1 MRIIHCAWAA
11 ALLSALAAGSCAKD
25 TAGNGGTGTT
35 ESYNDKID
43 SYLAERYLWNSE
55 YGQMT
60 RDLTIEYAADNDNFL
75 TRTLLGMTS
84 NTLDKKRYTNGTGQN
99 YYKLYSYI
107 TRKVRSRAATGPKTR
122 GVNHGVRKETEYGFG
137 FARLGVVRFSNTGK
151 VGFYVM
157 AVYPGSPADKAGFR
171 RGTIFSEIDGAE
183 IADSESEYTPVY
195 NGFDA
200 AYDDDL
206 LDSLRKFRDAGITDL
221 VLDLRYN
228 GGGHV
233 ISAKMLATCIAGEKC
248 DGKVFQYYRY
258 NDSRM
263 ADPAKTQK
271 QTGNTYDREKALFY
285 ENFSYGDYYGA
296 DLKQYALGLQNIY
309 VLTTGSTASSSE
321 AVINGLRGIDIG
333 VTLIGEKTNG
343 KNVGMEID
351 KFDDGDYSYELAPIT
366 FEGYNAKKET
376 VNPAGLA
383 VVYTVADWN
392 NRLVDFGP
400 EEPMLAKAL
409 SLITG
414 RTYTPAPGRSAAG
427 IAPITGVSLPEDAR
441 RPAGMLVLPPQ
452 DGE

>member
-1 MRIIHCAWAA
+1 MLRAEVIEEGEH
-11 ALLSALAAGSCAKD
+11 
-25 TAGNGGTGTT
+25 
-35 ESYNDKID
+35 KIG
-43 SYLAERYLWNSE
+43 Y
-55 YGQMT
+55 M
-60 RDLTIEYAADNDNFL
+60 
-75 TRTLLGMTS
+75 
-84 NTLDKKRYTNGTGQN
+84 
-99 YYKLYSYI
+99 
-107 TRKVRSRAATGPKTR
+107 
-122 GVNHGVRKETEYGFG
+122 
-137 FARLGVVRFSNTGK
+137 
-151 VGFYVM
+151 
-157 AVYPGSPADKAGFR
+157 
-171 RGTIFSEIDGAE
+171 
-183 IADSESEYTPVY
+183 VY

-248 DGKVFQYYRY
+248 RGEVFQYYRY
-258 NDSRM
+258 NDGRM

-271 QTGNTYDREKALFY
+271 QTGNTYDQGKALFY
-285 ENFSYGDYYGA
+285 ENFSYGNYYGA
-296 DLKQYALGLQNIY
+296 DLTQYALDLPRIY

-321 AVINGLRGIDIG
+321 AVINGLRGIDVG

-366 FEGYNAKKET
+366 FEGYNAKEET

-383 VVYTVADWN
+383 VDYAVADWN

-441 RPAGMLVLPPQ
+441 RPAGMLVLSPQ
-452 DGE
+452 HGE